1 MKKLQILIVLITL
14 VGVLPSLLQYGTTLM
29 VGDFSGQEIPFIVE
43 TKRMFSSGV
52 PFWSWRHSIGDSFIP
67 SYSFYTLTSPFVWI
81 NCLFPYKYLYFSI
94 TLTFFL
100 KMMSLG
106 AVAYL
111 YFRKMSLGKDLSVL
125 GSLMFTFSSF
135 TVSNLTYYHFVE
147 PMIVFVILLI
157 AIERFLREERHAMTV
172 LALSSFLV
180 CFVNFYF
187 AFGSLLFALIY
198 TLFRMT
204 SDEISVSARKVM
216 MGVGSVLLGVMLS
229 SIILLPTVM
238 HLYGNPRMALRHSS
252 ILEQIL
258 RAFERTRTLFQPKIL
273 ESPNPFLFFQTW
285 GSNAANVPVV
295 GFVMAAVYIWR
306 EKGWLKWLTLTSLAI
321 FVTPLNGI
329 FTGFTDP
336 TYSRWAYALVL
347 MLILCSLKALDGGLV
362 LGKKVVWSY
371 FVLALLVVLG
381 NYVISLLSFHHA
393 GIPIGDIREGFVKN
407 AIIVGILL
415 LSLALLEFY
424 RRKQTLKRLQ
434 NCVIILSIVYIPM
447 VFLMRSETFF
457 RPLGKLQFCNEKLYL
472 LDSDNCN
479 SGENFRYRTD
489 YVTKGDG
496 NTYLNLSLIT
506 SRPALT
512 SYSSVHN
519 EVVERLFNSVSRE
532 YKKNGLRVK
541 VDTNAVSYDA
551 LMSVKDIVVYRD
563 SLRKEYAP
571 RALGARILANEK
583 YAEYAN
589 RYYIP
594 MGFCYD
600 TYIDEAVLD
609 SLLENNSPV
618 DIPLQML
625 SNLAVSKS
633 DIPLVSKYLKKSTY
647 TENLS
652 VDSLHR
658 ERSKHVCSYFEGD
671 TRGFKAKIEMDRD
684 NLVFFSVP
692 ADKGFTATVDGET
705 TRIYNVNLGLS
716 AVVVPMGKHDVEFS
730 FMPAGLPEGASLS
743 AVAMLL
749 LVALFV
755 YERKQTAPSS

>member
-1 MKKLQILIVLITL
+1 MKKLQILIVLITF

-29 VGDFSGQEIPFIVE
+29 VGDFSWQEIPFIME

-135 TVSNLTYYHFVE
+135 TVSNLYYYHFVE

-157 AIERFLREERHAMTV
+157 AIERFLREERYAMTV
-172 LALSSFLV
+172 LSLSSFLV

-229 SIILLPTVM
+229 SIVLLPTVF
-238 HLYGNPRMALRHSS
+238 HLSGSPRMSTKHNS
-252 ILEQIL
+252 IVQSLFL
-258 RAFERTRTLFQPKIL
+258 SFDRARTLFHPKVS
-273 ESPNPFLFFQTW
+273 EYRNPFFYFQSF

-329 FTGFTDP
+329 FTGFADP

-347 MLILCSLKALDGGLV
+347 MLILCSLKALDGGMV
-362 LGKKVVWSY
+362 LEKKVVWSY
-371 FVLALLVVLG
+371 FALALLVVLG
-381 NYVISLLSFHHA
+381 NYGVSLFMYYHIGSSIEYTNEIIERNTAIGAMLFFSLL
-393 GIPIGDIREGFVKN
+393 
-407 AIIVGILL
+407 
-415 LSLALLEFY
+415 LLEFY
-424 RRKQTLKRLQ
+424 RRHQTLARLQ
-434 NCVIILSIVYIPM
+434 SCVVILSLVYMPIV
-447 VFLMRSETFF
+447 FF
-457 RPLGKLQFCNEKLYL
+457 VGSDASYRLADNSKMCFVKKYL
-472 LDSDNCN
+472 LESDTYNPDAH
-479 SGENFRYRTD
+479 FKYRTD
-489 YVTKGDG
+489 CVTRGG
-496 NTYLNLSLIT
+496 NTYSNLSLLT
-506 SRPALT
+506 SRPSLT
-512 SYSSVHN
+512 SFSSVQN
-519 EVVERLFNSVSRE
+519 NVVERLFKSVDKD
-532 YKKNGLRVK
+532 YKQGKVIVA

-551 LMSVKDIVVYRD
+551 LMSVKYIVVYRD